1 MREGEAGVVQYV
13 VRRVLW
19 TIPVLWLV
27 ATVTFF
33 LMHSAPGSP
42 WDAKS
47 TQGRQLDPAL
57 EASFNRQYGLDEPLF
72 IQYTTYLKN
81 AVTLDFGDSYKQRGK
96 SVTEIIA
103 QGFPYSA
110 KIGVLALILALT
122 IGIPVGIF
130 AALRHNTVAD
140 YASLFVTTISYTL
153 PDFVIAIFLLI
164 VFSVNLGWF
173 PILFTDWRSYILPA
187 VALGTGSAAFIT
199 RLTRSS
205 VLEALRDDHVTTARA
220 KGLPNRTVIARH
232 VVRNSLIPV
241 LTVVGPAF
249 AGLVTGTI
257 IIERVFGVPGLGE
270 LFIDSITSR
279 DYPVIMGVTLFYAF
293 IIVMSNLVVDI
304 AYGFVDPRIR
314 TSQ

>member
-1 MREGEAGVVQYV
+1 VIQYII
-13 VRRVLW
+13 RRVLW

-57 EASFNRQYGLDEPLF
+57 EESFNRQYGLDQPLF
-72 IQYTTYLKN
+72 QQYTTYLGN

-96 SVTEIIA
+96 SVVEIIG

-110 KIGVLALILALT
+110 RIGVLALVIAIS

-130 AALRHNTVAD
+130 AALRHNTFAD
-140 YASLFVTTISYTL
+140 YTSLFVTTVSYTL

-187 VALGTGSAAFIT
+187 LALGTGSAAYIA

-205 VLEALRDDHVTTARA
+205 VLESLRDDHVTTARA
-220 KGLPNRTVIARH
+220 KGLPHRTVIARH

-249 AGLVTGTI
+249 AGLITGTI
-257 IIERVFGVPGLGE
+257 IIERVFGVPGMGR

-293 IIVMSNLVVDI
+293 IIVISNLVVDI
-304 AYGFVDPRIR
+304 AYGLVDPRIR
-314 TSQ
+314 ASQ

>member
-1 MREGEAGVVQYV
+1 MFQYIV
-13 VRRVLW
+13 KRVLW

-47 TQGRQLDPAL
+47 GNGRQLDPAL
-57 EASFNRQYGLDEPLF
+57 EESFNRQYGLDKPLVV
-72 IQYTTYLKN
+72 QYGTYLKN
-81 AVTLDFGDSYKQRGK
+81 AVLLDFGDSYKQRGK
-96 SVTEIIA
+96 SVTGVIG

-110 KIGVLALILALT
+110 KIGVLALVISLG
-122 IGIPVGIF
+122 IGIPVGIY

-140 YASLFVTTISYTL
+140 YLSLFFTTISYTL

-164 VFSVNLGWF
+164 VFSVKLGWF

-187 VALGTGSAAFIT
+187 LALGTGSAAYIA

-220 KGLPNRTVIARH
+220 KGLRNRTVIARH

-257 IIERVFGVPGLGE
+257 IIERVFGVPGMGR

-293 IIVMSNLVVDI
+293 IIVFSNLLVDI

>member
-1 MREGEAGVVQYV
+1 MGGYI

-57 EASFNRQYGLDEPLF
+57 EASFNRQYGLDKPLF
-72 IQYTTYLKN
+72 VQYTTYLKN
-81 AVTLDFGDSYKQRGK
+81 AVMLDFGDSYKQRGK
-96 SVTEIIA
+96 SVTEIIG

-110 KIGVLALILALT
+110 KIGVLALAIALL

-130 AALRHNTVAD
+130 AALKHNTMAD
-140 YASLFVTTISYTL
+140 YLSLFVTTVSYTL

-187 VALGTGSAAFIT
+187 VALGTGSAAFIA
-199 RLTRSS
+199 RLTRAS
-205 VLEALRDDHVTTARA
+205 VLEVLRLDHVTTARA
-220 KGLPNRTVIARH
+220 KGLSNRTVIGRH
-232 VVRNSLIPV
+232 VVRNSMIPV

-257 IIERVFGVPGLGE
+257 IIERVFGVPGMGR

-293 IIVMSNLVVDI
+293 IIVMSNLAVDI

-314 TSQ
+314 NS

>member
-1 MREGEAGVVQYV
+1 
-13 VRRVLW
+13 VLW

-57 EASFNRQYGLDEPLF
+57 EASFNRQYGLDKPLF

-81 AVTLDFGDSYKQRGK
+81 AVMLDFGDSYKQRGK
-96 SVTEIIA
+96 SVTEIIG

-110 KIGVLALILALT
+110 KVGVLALAISLL

-140 YASLFVTTISYTL
+140 YLSLFVTTVSYTL

-187 VALGTGSAAFIT
+187 VALGTGSAAFIA
-199 RLTRSS
+199 RLTRAS
-205 VLEALRDDHVTTARA
+205 VLEVLRYDHVTTARA
-220 KGLPNRTVIARH
+220 KGLPNRTVIGRH

-249 AGLVTGTI
+249 AGLITGTI
-257 IIERVFGVPGLGE
+257 IIERVFGVPGMGR

-293 IIVMSNLVVDI
+293 IIVMSNLAVDI

>member
-1 MREGEAGVVQYV
+1 VGSYI
-13 VRRVLW
+13 VRRALW

-57 EASFNRQYGLDEPLF
+57 EASFNRQYGLDKPLF
-72 IQYTTYLKN
+72 FQYTTYLTN
-81 AVTLDFGDSYKQRGK
+81 AVQLDFGESYKQRGK
-96 SVTEIIA
+96 SVTEIIG

-110 KIGVLALILALT
+110 KVGVLALAISLL

-130 AALRHNTVAD
+130 AALRHNTLAD
-140 YASLFVTTISYTL
+140 YLSLFATTVSYTL

-187 VALGTGSAAFIT
+187 VALGTGSAAFIA
-199 RLTRSS
+199 RLTRAS
-205 VLEALRDDHVTTARA
+205 VLEVLRYDHVTTARA
-220 KGLPNRTVIARH
+220 KGLHNRTVIVRH

-257 IIERVFGVPGLGE
+257 IIERVFGVPGMGR

-293 IIVMSNLVVDI
+293 IIVMSNLAVDI

-314 TSQ
+314 TSL

>member
-1 MREGEAGVVQYV
+1 MVQYV
-13 VRRVLW
+13 IRRVLW

-27 ATVTFF
+27 ATVTFA

-42 WDAKS
+42 WDAMS
-47 TQGRQLDPAL
+47 TGGRQLDPAL
-57 EASFNRQYGLDEPLF
+57 EASFNRQYGLNEPLLV
-72 IQYTTYLKN
+72 QYGTYLKN
-81 AVTLDFGDSYKQRGK
+81 AVSLDFGESYTQRGQT
-96 SVTEIIA
+96 VTEIIA
-103 QGFPYSA
+103 IGFPFSA
-110 KIGVLALILALT
+110 KIGVLALVLALA
-122 IGIPVGIF
+122 IGLPVGIY
-130 AALRHNTVAD
+130 AALRHNTFGD

-164 VFSVNLGWF
+164 VFSVQFGWF

-187 VALGTGSAAFIT
+187 VALGTGSAAYIA

-220 KGLPNRTVIARH
+220 KGLRNRTVIARH

-249 AGLVTGTI
+249 AGLITGTI
-257 IIERVFGVPGLGE
+257 IIERVFGVPGMGR